1 MFQRMFVQVRLYFL
15 SLFFVLLT
23 VLGFAQQLLPHDALN
38 SRNTPPY
45 DPHTIII
52 KLSRDTGARFRSG
65 TDRLSQL
72 RREKGVV
79 QIEKALYPR
88 RPATPSQLT
97 RRRSLVDIEHIYKV
111 RVRDG
116 VDLPAM
122 IGRFSRMDGVIYAE
136 PYYLLKP
143 LGSAN
148 ASYEPNDPEAASA
161 DGEQSYL
168 SAINAYQ
175 AWGIEKGDS
184 SVTIG
189 VLDTGIEFGHQDL
202 SDNLRRNED
211 DPINGID
218 DDGDGYVDNF
228 TGWDFAD
235 DDNDPTADQ
244 SGHGTNVT
252 GVSSA
257 TADNGV
263 GMAGIGFTSTYVPLK
278 IFRSTDGSFH
288 QGYEAIAYA
297 ADMGYQVLNLSWGGA
312 NAYSKFGQDMIN
324 YAVLEKDLV
333 VVAAAGN
340 SGQQEDFY
348 PASFEN
354 VLSVAQSDDN
364 GNRVGATTSSYFV
377 DLMAPGQGIFTTA
390 ENDTYRLANGSSLAT
405 PLVAGTAALMRAH
418 FPEMSARQI
427 MEKLRLSARDVYD
440 QSANNDYEE
449 TLGQGFLDMARA
461 VSELST
467 PALRMTDFQY
477 ENHVGAYAFY
487 DDTLNITASFT
498 NFLSPATNARV
509 TLSSPSEYV
518 SMLDSVFTPGNLDS
532 LATAENTNQP
542 FRLHLSEDMPPQE
555 QLYFRLAYEA
565 DGYTDYQ
572 YFFIVTDPDYTE
584 IDNGIIQL
592 PLGSQAQIGMGSTRD
607 GLTFRGD
614 SLARHLGFM
623 LAAGE
628 DSVSSNMINDFSQ
641 QTYES
646 DFLAVENIRQGRSNV
661 VDRLLTSVFNDE
673 DADNPLSLRVEQ
685 QWLSD
690 TSGAAQELL
699 ISEYRLVNRG
709 SDSLFSLYPAIFAD
723 WDIRNAQQNR
733 AGWDAAHHLAY
744 VYDDSLYCGL
754 ALLGQSTA
762 THYAID
768 KQNLNGNTA
777 DLQEMFSDSL
787 RYAWISSDTPKNE
800 AGMSGAGNDVAHLL
814 GMKIDTLA
822 PNQDTRMALTWV
834 FATDLAQLQAQ
845 VALAQEKYDTHR
857 QNPRISFTVFACTD
871 STATVQPPEGETY
884 RFYRDPLGNQLLA
897 EDTAYTTGTLAGDTL
912 LYLATL
918 NDGYETPLDAVAIRM
933 LEPQASFQVQQVQQ
947 GSFFNDTLFLN
958 TTESATLVFEDQSTD
973 ATSWQWDFGNGFQD
987 TRQNPSTFFEN
998 EGTYTVRLLVNSAA
1012 GCVNETSRTLTVIR
1026 RAEKPVITDSWICPN
1041 EPVSLRASNTDQIKV
1056 YSDVAL
1062 SQLLFSGQSFSSA
1075 PLVSDTVFYVVNAAS
1090 AYESVAE
1097 QVEVKIIQ
1105 PEVVIH
1111 HELDTSGSSKYMLSM
1126 WALPVD
1132 SNAPPSDY
1140 QWYVDDQLVG
1150 NGDTIQYD
1158 YSRQHALGQDFE
1170 VRLTFN
1176 RSEGN
1181 VTCQQTVV
1189 QLIQLGQSPDPTLD
1203 NLRVCR
1209 GESVRLRPTN
1219 GQLFYFYTDADLVE
1233 PVYTGT
1239 SYTVAEVQGQMTFY
1253 ITNIDS
1259 LLESEVT
1266 EVQVVLN
1273 RFADFNLSEDTLFL
1287 QEGQE
1292 VIFEAFTL
1300 TDDTG
1305 EVSWQWD
1312 LGDGQLLNREARV
1325 TQTYDS
1331 VGEYQIRLVAQTR
1344 DGCSNTVTKT
1354 LVVKNITSVEQELE
1368 NESLLLY
1375 PNPSSGIFTLANKR
1389 WSYQKIMLYLYDA
1402 QGKALSRKQLQYD
1415 VQPLQIDLHAM
1426 ASQRL
1431 PDGFYTLRL
1440 QVADKEFL
1448 RRLMLS
1454 SDR

>member
-1 MFQRMFVQVRLYFL
+1 MFQLMFFQVRKYYL
-15 SLFFVLLT
+15 SLSLVLLT
-23 VLGFAQQLLPHDALN
+23 VAGFAQQLLSHDALN

-45 DPHTIII
+45 APHTIII
-52 KLSRDTGARFRSG
+52 KLSPDTGARFRSG
-65 TDRLSQL
+65 TDKLSQL
-72 RREKGVV
+72 RQEKGVV
-79 QIEKALYPR
+79 QIERALYPR
-88 RPATPSQLT
+88 RPASSSQLA
-97 RRRSLVDIEHIYKV
+97 RRSAIVDIEHIYKV
-111 RVRDG
+111 RVQEG

-148 ASYEPNDPEAASA
+148 ASYEPNDPEAASSS
-161 DGEQSYL
+161 GEQSYL
-168 SAINAYQ
+168 SSINAYQ
-175 AWGIEKGDS
+175 AWALEKGDS
-184 SVTIG
+184 SITIG

-202 SDNLRRNED
+202 SDNLRQNEY

-257 TADNGV
+257 TANNGV
-263 GMAGIGFTSTYVPLK
+263 GMAGIGFVSTYVPLK
-278 IFRSTDGSFH
+278 VFRSTDGSFN

-312 NAYSKFGQDMIN
+312 NAYSRFGQDMIN
-324 YAVLEKDLV
+324 YAVLEKDVV

-377 DLMAPGQGIFTTA
+377 DLMAPGQRIFTTT
-390 ENDTYRLANGSSLAT
+390 ENDTYQLASGSSLAT
-405 PLVAGTAALMRAH
+405 PLVAGTAALMRAR
-418 FPEMSARQI
+418 FPDMSAQQI
-427 MEKLRLSARDVYD
+427 AEKLRLSAQDVYD
-440 QSANNDYEE
+440 QSANSGYEE
-449 TLGQGFLDMARA
+449 TLGNGFLDMAR
-461 VSELST
+461 SLNEQST
-467 PALRMTDFQY
+467 PAIRMTDFEY
-477 ENHVGAYAFY
+477 KNHVGAYAFY
-487 DDTLNITASFT
+487 GDTLNITASFT
-498 NFLSPATNARV
+498 NFLTPATGGSV
-509 TLSSPSEYV
+509 TLSTPSEYV
-518 SMLDSVFTPGNLDS
+518 SMLDSVFTIGNLDS

-542 FRLHLSEDMPPQE
+542 FRLRLSEATPPLE
-555 QLYFRLAYEA
+555 QLYFRLAYQA

-572 YFFIVTDPDYTE
+572 YFFIVTSPDYTD
-584 IDNGIIQL
+584 IDNGTFQL

-607 GLTFRGD
+607 GLIFRGD
-614 SLARHLGFM
+614 TLAHHLGFM
-623 LAAGE
+623 LATGE

-641 QTYES
+641 QTYDS
-646 DFLAVENIRQGRSNV
+646 DFLALKNIRQGRSNGA
-661 VDRLLTSVFNDE
+661 DRLLTSAFNDS
-673 DADNPLSLRVEQ
+673 DADNPLSLKVEQ

-690 TSGAAQELL
+690 TSGAEQELL

-723 WDIRNAQQNR
+723 WDIRNARENR

-754 ALLGQSTA
+754 ALLGQSMA
-762 THYAID
+762 AYYAID
-768 KQNLNGNTA
+768 KQDLNGNTA
-777 DLQEMFSDSL
+777 DLQQMFSDSL

-822 PNQDTRMALTWV
+822 PNQDTRMALAWV
-834 FATDLAQLQAQ
+834 FATDLARLQAQ
-845 VALAQEKYDTHR
+845 VALAQDQYDAHR
-857 QNPRISFTVFACTD
+857 QNPRISFTVFTCTD
-871 STATVQPPEGETY
+871 STATIRPPEGGIH
-884 RFYRDPLGNQLLA
+884 RFYRDPLGNHLLA
-897 EDTAYTTGTLAGDTL
+897 EDTAYATGALAGDTS

-918 NDGYETPLDAVAIRM
+918 NDGYETPLEAVAIRI

-958 TTESATLVFEDQSTD
+958 TTEPVTLAFEDQSTN
-973 ATSWQWDFGNGFQD
+973 ATGWQWDFGNGFQD
-987 TRQNPSTFFEN
+987 TRQNPSTFYEN
-998 EGTYTVRLLVNSAA
+998 EGTYTVRLRVRSAA
-1012 GCVNETSRTLTVIR
+1012 GCVSETSRTLTVIR

-1041 EPVSLRASNTDQIKV
+1041 EPESLRASNTDQIKV
-1056 YSDVAL
+1056 YSDAAL
-1062 SQLLFSGQSFSSA
+1062 SQLLFSGQSFTSA
-1075 PLVSDTVFYVVNAAS
+1075 PLTSDTIFYVVNAAS

-1105 PEVVIH
+1105 PEVDIH
-1111 HELDTSGSSKYMLSM
+1111 YELDTTGSSKFTLSM

-1132 SNAPPSDY
+1132 VNDSPSGY

-1150 NGDTIQYD
+1150 NGDTILYD
-1158 YSRQHALGQDFE
+1158 YSWQHALGQDFE
-1170 VRLTFN
+1170 IQLTFN
-1176 RSEGN
+1176 RSEGD
-1181 VTCQQTVV
+1181 VTCQQAVV
-1189 QLIQLGQSPDPTLD
+1189 QLIQLEQSPDPTLD
-1203 NLRVCR
+1203 NLQVCR
-1209 GESVRLRPTN
+1209 GESVSLRPNN
-1219 GQLFYFYTDADLVE
+1219 GQLFYFYTDADLAE

-1259 LLESEVT
+1259 LLESEAT

-1273 RFADFNLSEDTLFL
+1273 RFADFSLSEDTLFL

-1292 VIFEAFTL
+1292 VTFEAFTL

-1312 LGDGQLLNREARV
+1312 LGDGQLMNREAQV

-1331 VGEYQIRLVAQTR
+1331 VGEYRIRLVAQTR
-1344 DGCSNTVTKT
+1344 DGCSNTVAKT

-1375 PNPSSGIFTLANKR
+1375 PNPSSGIFTLANER
-1389 WSYQKIMLYLYDA
+1389 WSYQKIMLQLYDA
-1402 QGKALSRKQLQYD
+1402 QGKALRGKQLQYD
-1415 VQPLQIDLHAM
+1415 ILPVQIDLHAL
-1426 ASQRL
+1426 ARQQL
-1431 PDGFYTLRL
+1431 PDGVYTLWL
-1440 QVADKEFL
+1440 QVADKQFL